1 WLIVG
6 VAAIAPFVMWRIHRM
21 SVPQR
26 KKPAVERSQ
35 EQPQTLTEP
44 PSERA
49 HAAAPERPA
58 ERSPKAPSERPD
70 RPQSERGR

>member
-1 WLIVG
+1 AFRRHRDVAQALVLMVLANAVYHLAAAGLFGVSASGRPEWWLSVG

-35 EQPQTLTEP
+35 
-44 PSERA
+44 
-49 HAAAPERPA
+49 
-58 ERSPKAPSERPD
+58 
-70 RPQSERGR
+70 